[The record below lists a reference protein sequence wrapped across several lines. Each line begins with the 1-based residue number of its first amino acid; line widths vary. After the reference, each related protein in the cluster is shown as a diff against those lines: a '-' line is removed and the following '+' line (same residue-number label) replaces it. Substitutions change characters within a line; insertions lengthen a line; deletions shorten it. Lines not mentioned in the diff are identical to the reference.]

1 MSSDYIEQ
9 FVDEYQEF
17 PARIFDT
24 VAEATAFTA
33 MLARLEISYRVIL
46 DTPPKR
52 LRLPMQTVVV
62 LLDTEH
68 GVRH

>member
-1 MSSDYIEQ
+1 ML
-9 FVDEYQEF
+9 DEFTDVYQEF

-24 VAEATAFTA
+24 VAEAQVFTA

-52 LRLPMQTVVV
+52 LKLPMQTVVV
-62 LLDTEH
+62 LLDTGH